1 MSTRFQRDLD
11 WYLDTFG
18 LIVTDFL
25 FLEGQRERGPTMAFI
40 RCDRGAQPAD
50 HHTLAMTLGPTP
62 GYVHSA
68 YQVNDLD
75 SLAAGGSY
83 LDERGYNRA
92 WGVGRHILGS
102 QIFDYWRDPD
112 RLMMEHFTDG
122 DLFDSSVETG
132 WSPMSAANLYQWG
145 PPVTRD
151 FLDTVPSPHLDRSV
165 VNALRE
171 DNELDLPRLLALVK
185 AMTP

>member
-1 MSTRFQRDLD
+1 
-11 WYLDTFG
+11 
-18 LIVTDFL
+18 
-25 FLEGQRERGPTMAFI
+25 
-40 RCDRGAQPAD
+40 
-50 HHTLAMTLGPTP
+50 
-62 GYVHSA
+62 
-68 YQVNDLD
+68 VNDLD

-83 LDERGYNRA
+83 LEERGYNRA

-132 WSPMSAANLYQWG
+132 WSPMSTANLYQWG

-151 FLDTVPSPHLDRSV
+151 FLDTAPSPHLVRSV
-165 VNALRE
+165 VDALRA